1 MIFIVLFTISIL
13 ILIVR
18 ITTGN
23 KLATLL
29 ITIYLLWHGFW
40 LSLSTFNLNG
50 LYTVSSKAYIYLL
63 LGVVML
69 TIGFVIHPSMK
80 KQKKTNLQPL
90 LINSNFENSITFK
103 YIFIISLLY
112 AISILIKYN
121 NVILRGFD
129 VRSMWFEQGDIF
141 FGHRYLQMVWRWL
154 GGLLNYIIIMIFV
167 IRIYRNRIISF
178 RTLLYALFIITYGYI
193 GSGRAPFIVVLQTI
207 VIIYLINYKTKI
219 LQPLTKIIYTKSFRK
234 INFKNRL
241 SMALAIGLLCIIF
254 FTLFGYITALRKGF
268 YRFSLNNVLYG
279 LEIFYNQI
287 LIYNIGP
294 FRMFDYALK
303 NNYVEK
309 IGTLYGRGA
318 LASLDYFIF
327 SLFAMVGIKGYNASN
342 NIINNV
348 LQSDIISIGVAN
360 SMNYSYTQFLIFYLD
375 FGVFGIA
382 LFSLLLGFYYRKVIN
397 YYLYTQNI
405 FSLTLLVYLSISI
418 INSNF
423 AYQLQSINSLFII
436 VGTVYLSKK
445 YMEKRLLIS

>member
-69 TIGFVIHPSMK
+69 TIGFVIHPSIK

-294 FRMFDYALK
+294 FRLFDYALQ
-303 NNYVEK
+303 NNYITK
-309 IGTLYGRGA
+309 IGILYGRGA
-318 LASLDYFIF
+318 LASIDYFIF
-327 SLFAMVGIKGYNASN
+327 SFFAMLGNNSYPASN
-342 NIINNV
+342 NLINNV
-348 LQSDIISIGVAN
+348 LQTDIIRVGHIN
-360 SMNYSYTQFLIFYLD
+360 TLNYAYTQNLIFYLD
-375 FGVFGIA
+375 FGVLGIGFLSLLLGYFYRKA
-382 LFSLLLGFYYRKVIN
+382 VNYFILRSNLFSLLLVVY
-397 YYLYTQNI
+397 
-405 FSLTLLVYLSISI
+405 LTLAI

-423 AYQLQSINSLFII
+423 CYQLQSINALFII
-436 VGTVYLSKK
+436 TGTLYFARK
-445 YMEKRLLIS
+445 YQAK